1 MITKYALRFTA
12 LGYLT
17 MLLLVPVAMIAWKA
31 FENGWA
37 PFWASVT
44 DPDFLT
50 ALKLTLEIAL
60 IAVPLNTVFGI
71 IIAIMLVRHDVPG
84 KSLIN
89 AVLALPFALSPVVVG
104 LCLILA
110 YGQSGWFGADLTNA
124 GIDVIFSMPGMV
136 LATMFVSL
144 PFVAREVM
152 PVLREIGTEQEQ
164 AAATLGAGQWTT
176 FRRVTLPA
184 IRWGVIYG
192 VILTTARCIGEYGA
206 VAVVSGNVIG
216 QTETMPLLVEA
227 PVRGLRQAGRL
238 RGVGRPGPDCAF
250 HRAPHDHVQA
260 PPGGVMAINALNVTK
275 QFGDFVA
282 LDDVSL
288 EIPDGSL
295 TALLGPSGSG
305 KSTLLRVIAGLEK
318 PDTGTVSLGGRD
330 VTSLPA
336 HKRGIG
342 FVFQHYAAFKHMTV
356 AKNIAFGLEIRR
368 RPKAEVKD
376 RVAELID
383 LVHLEG
389 LGDRYPSQL
398 SGGQRQ
404 RMALARALAVE
415 PEVLLLDEP
424 FGALDARV
432 RKDLREWLRRLHDEV
447 HVTTVIVTHDQEEA
461 MEVAD
466 TVVVMHQ
473 GTIQQTGG
481 PRELYEEPVNQFVMG
496 FVGPVSHLGDAM
508 VRPHDVEIR
517 HAENGTTLP
526 AMVERVVHLGWEVRV
541 NLRLE
546 SGEVLVAQLT
556 RDEADALAVEAGQA
570 VFVRPRKVRRW
581 SEGEGEPE
589 VVSAQPH

>member
-216 QTETMPLLVEA
+216 QTETMPLLVK
-227 PVRGLRQAGRL
+227 RL
-238 RGVGRPGPDCAF
+238 YEGFD
-250 HRAPHDHVQA
+250 
-260 PPGGVMAINALNVTK
+260 K
-275 QFGDFVA
+275 QGA
-282 LDDVSL
+282 
-288 EIPDGSL
+288 
-295 TALLGPSGSG
+295 
-305 KSTLLRVIAGLEK
+305 
-318 PDTGTVSLGGRD
+318 
-330 VTSLPA
+330 
-336 HKRGIG
+336 
-342 FVFQHYAAFKHMTV
+342 YAASV
-356 AKNIAFGLEIRR
+356 VLALIA
-368 RPKAEVKD
+368 
-376 RVAELID
+376 
-383 LVHLEG
+383 
-389 LGDRYPSQL
+389 L
-398 SGGQRQ
+398 ST
-404 RMALARALAVE
+404 
-415 PEVLLLDEP
+415 VLLMTMFKP
-424 FGALDARV
+424 R
-432 RKDLREWLRRLHDEV
+432 
-447 HVTTVIVTHDQEEA
+447 QEA
-461 MEVAD
+461 
-466 TVVVMHQ
+466 
-473 GTIQQTGG
+473 
-481 PRELYEEPVNQFVMG
+481 
-496 FVGPVSHLGDAM
+496 
-508 VRPHDVEIR
+508 
-517 HAENGTTLP
+517 
-526 AMVERVVHLGWEVRV
+526 
-541 NLRLE
+541 
-546 SGEVLVAQLT
+546 
-556 RDEADALAVEAGQA
+556 
-570 VFVRPRKVRRW
+570 
-581 SEGEGEPE
+581 
-589 VVSAQPH
+589 

>member
-17 MLLLVPVAMIAWKA
+17 LLLLVPVAMIAWKA

-44 DPDFLT
+44 DPDFLS

-110 YGQSGWFGADLTNA
+110 YGQTGWFGADLTNA

-216 QTETMPLLVEA
+216 QTETMPLLVK
-227 PVRGLRQAGRL
+227 RL
-238 RGVGRPGPDCAF
+238 YEGFD
-250 HRAPHDHVQA
+250 
-260 PPGGVMAINALNVTK
+260 K
-275 QFGDFVA
+275 QGA
-282 LDDVSL
+282 
-288 EIPDGSL
+288 
-295 TALLGPSGSG
+295 
-305 KSTLLRVIAGLEK
+305 
-318 PDTGTVSLGGRD
+318 
-330 VTSLPA
+330 
-336 HKRGIG
+336 
-342 FVFQHYAAFKHMTV
+342 YAASV
-356 AKNIAFGLEIRR
+356 VLALIA
-368 RPKAEVKD
+368 
-376 RVAELID
+376 
-383 LVHLEG
+383 
-389 LGDRYPSQL
+389 L
-398 SGGQRQ
+398 ST
-404 RMALARALAVE
+404 
-415 PEVLLLDEP
+415 VLLMTMFKP
-424 FGALDARV
+424 R
-432 RKDLREWLRRLHDEV
+432 
-447 HVTTVIVTHDQEEA
+447 QEA
-461 MEVAD
+461 
-466 TVVVMHQ
+466 
-473 GTIQQTGG
+473 
-481 PRELYEEPVNQFVMG
+481 
-496 FVGPVSHLGDAM
+496 
-508 VRPHDVEIR
+508 
-517 HAENGTTLP
+517 
-526 AMVERVVHLGWEVRV
+526 
-541 NLRLE
+541 
-546 SGEVLVAQLT
+546 
-556 RDEADALAVEAGQA
+556 
-570 VFVRPRKVRRW
+570 
-581 SEGEGEPE
+581 
-589 VVSAQPH
+589 

>member
-17 MLLLVPVAMIAWKA
+17 MLLLVPVGMIAWKA

-60 IAVPLNTVFGI
+60 IAVPLNTVFGV
-71 IIAIMLVRHDVPG
+71 IIAIMLVRHKVPG

-216 QTETMPLLVEA
+216 QTETMPLLVK
-227 PVRGLRQAGRL
+227 RL
-238 RGVGRPGPDCAF
+238 YEGFD
-250 HRAPHDHVQA
+250 
-260 PPGGVMAINALNVTK
+260 K
-275 QFGDFVA
+275 QGA
-282 LDDVSL
+282 
-288 EIPDGSL
+288 
-295 TALLGPSGSG
+295 
-305 KSTLLRVIAGLEK
+305 
-318 PDTGTVSLGGRD
+318 
-330 VTSLPA
+330 
-336 HKRGIG
+336 
-342 FVFQHYAAFKHMTV
+342 YAASV
-356 AKNIAFGLEIRR
+356 VLALIA
-368 RPKAEVKD
+368 
-376 RVAELID
+376 
-383 LVHLEG
+383 
-389 LGDRYPSQL
+389 L
-398 SGGQRQ
+398 ST
-404 RMALARALAVE
+404 
-415 PEVLLLDEP
+415 VLLMTMFKP
-424 FGALDARV
+424 R
-432 RKDLREWLRRLHDEV
+432 
-447 HVTTVIVTHDQEEA
+447 QEA
-461 MEVAD
+461 
-466 TVVVMHQ
+466 
-473 GTIQQTGG
+473 
-481 PRELYEEPVNQFVMG
+481 
-496 FVGPVSHLGDAM
+496 
-508 VRPHDVEIR
+508 
-517 HAENGTTLP
+517 
-526 AMVERVVHLGWEVRV
+526 
-541 NLRLE
+541 
-546 SGEVLVAQLT
+546 
-556 RDEADALAVEAGQA
+556 
-570 VFVRPRKVRRW
+570 
-581 SEGEGEPE
+581 
-589 VVSAQPH
+589 

>member
-17 MLLLVPVAMIAWKA
+17 MLLLVPVGMIAWKA

-71 IIAIMLVRHDVPG
+71 IIAIMLVRHNVPG

-110 YGQSGWFGADLTNA
+110 YGQTGWFGADLTNA

-216 QTETMPLLVEA
+216 QTETMPLLVK
-227 PVRGLRQAGRL
+227 RL
-238 RGVGRPGPDCAF
+238 YEGFD
-250 HRAPHDHVQA
+250 
-260 PPGGVMAINALNVTK
+260 K
-275 QFGDFVA
+275 QGA
-282 LDDVSL
+282 
-288 EIPDGSL
+288 
-295 TALLGPSGSG
+295 
-305 KSTLLRVIAGLEK
+305 
-318 PDTGTVSLGGRD
+318 
-330 VTSLPA
+330 
-336 HKRGIG
+336 
-342 FVFQHYAAFKHMTV
+342 YAASV
-356 AKNIAFGLEIRR
+356 VLALIA
-368 RPKAEVKD
+368 
-376 RVAELID
+376 
-383 LVHLEG
+383 
-389 LGDRYPSQL
+389 L
-398 SGGQRQ
+398 ST
-404 RMALARALAVE
+404 
-415 PEVLLLDEP
+415 VLLMTMFKP
-424 FGALDARV
+424 R
-432 RKDLREWLRRLHDEV
+432 
-447 HVTTVIVTHDQEEA
+447 QEA
-461 MEVAD
+461 
-466 TVVVMHQ
+466 
-473 GTIQQTGG
+473 
-481 PRELYEEPVNQFVMG
+481 
-496 FVGPVSHLGDAM
+496 
-508 VRPHDVEIR
+508 
-517 HAENGTTLP
+517 
-526 AMVERVVHLGWEVRV
+526 
-541 NLRLE
+541 
-546 SGEVLVAQLT
+546 
-556 RDEADALAVEAGQA
+556 
-570 VFVRPRKVRRW
+570 
-581 SEGEGEPE
+581 
-589 VVSAQPH
+589 

>member
-31 FENGWA
+31 FEDGWA

-44 DPDFLT
+44 DPDFLS

-216 QTETMPLLVEA
+216 QTETMPLLVK
-227 PVRGLRQAGRL
+227 RL
-238 RGVGRPGPDCAF
+238 YEGFD
-250 HRAPHDHVQA
+250 
-260 PPGGVMAINALNVTK
+260 K
-275 QFGDFVA
+275 QGA
-282 LDDVSL
+282 
-288 EIPDGSL
+288 
-295 TALLGPSGSG
+295 
-305 KSTLLRVIAGLEK
+305 
-318 PDTGTVSLGGRD
+318 
-330 VTSLPA
+330 
-336 HKRGIG
+336 
-342 FVFQHYAAFKHMTV
+342 YAASV
-356 AKNIAFGLEIRR
+356 VLALIA
-368 RPKAEVKD
+368 
-376 RVAELID
+376 
-383 LVHLEG
+383 
-389 LGDRYPSQL
+389 L
-398 SGGQRQ
+398 ST
-404 RMALARALAVE
+404 
-415 PEVLLLDEP
+415 VLLMTMFKP
-424 FGALDARV
+424 R
-432 RKDLREWLRRLHDEV
+432 
-447 HVTTVIVTHDQEEA
+447 QEA
-461 MEVAD
+461 
-466 TVVVMHQ
+466 
-473 GTIQQTGG
+473 
-481 PRELYEEPVNQFVMG
+481 
-496 FVGPVSHLGDAM
+496 
-508 VRPHDVEIR
+508 
-517 HAENGTTLP
+517 
-526 AMVERVVHLGWEVRV
+526 
-541 NLRLE
+541 
-546 SGEVLVAQLT
+546 
-556 RDEADALAVEAGQA
+556 
-570 VFVRPRKVRRW
+570 
-581 SEGEGEPE
+581 
-589 VVSAQPH
+589 